1 MRLLLLTD
9 VLQAVQ
15 DLCLMAFNFTHGLA
29 LPVHLPLLSLGKSH
43 TPLPQG
49 KCMAKKDRTKAWN
62 LATLSGW
69 F

>member
-43 TPLPQG
+43 IPLPQG
-49 KCMAKKDRTKAWN
+49 
-62 LATLSGW
+62 
-69 F
+69 